1 MAGIATYSTDGKCT
15 HVITL
20 FRDARKIYPPRVSKK
35 HANKQEALKWVQ
47 KWHLD
52 GSNIKDL
59 DDSEV
64 EGGGGRIEEAVDEY
78 NEKFRCS
85 EDKSR
90 AILDF
95 VTKFLKAFPDS
106 GKATLLQIE
115 MNDSVWHV
123 AKGKASKKAT
133 EAEIAEFN
141 KYSDAYKANPEQF
154 MKDNFKLTYKLGG
167 A

>member
-20 FRDARKIYPPRVSKK
+20 FKDGLGRVYPPRVSKK

-95 VTKFLKAFPDS
+95 VTKFLKAFPES
-106 GKATLLQIE
+106 RTVFCLELTV
-115 MNDSVWHV
+115 NDTVWHV
-123 AKGKASKKAT
+123 VKGKASKKAT
-133 EAEIAEFN
+133 EAEIAEFK
-141 KYSDAYKANPEQF
+141 KYSEAYKANPGQF
-154 MKDNFKLTYKLGG
+154 MKDNFKLTEKI
-167 A
+167 